1 MTFRLQKPVF
11 VAISLTLAV
20 IFFVIL
26 LPSPHGNNPP
36 VPPDSQRKDFTLGK
50 WERGQAVPAC
60 FLATPAVE

>member
-26 LPSPHGNNPP
+26 LPSPHGNNQP
-36 VPPDSQRKDFTLGK
+36 VPPDAKQGGVK
-50 WERGQAVPAC
+50 WEKGQTRQVV
-60 FLATPAVE
+60 LA